1 MTKSIKINFIFNLI
15 NTTTQLLFP
24 LITFPY
30 VSRIMF
36 AEGVGQVNFYQS
48 IIHYISLLTSLGIP
62 VYAVR
67 KIAMIRDDIQL
78 MNKTVIE
85 ILFLHI
91 ILTIIGYIAVIIIG
105 NTIPQV
111 QIGKNLFYI
120 ISLSLIFTV
129 VGCEWFYQA
138 TENFKYITTRGLII
152 KLLSIAFLFVF
163 VKDKQD
169 ILWYGLYTVIGSI
182 GGNLFN
188 LIHLRHYIHKH
199 YIIWKELCPF
209 SHLLPALKVAAL
221 VLLSAIYISLN
232 TVILGFLADNASVGY
247 YTAAQKIYVITYSLT
262 NSLTLIMIPRISN
275 LIKKKEYSEIKRL
288 TQKTYYMSLLLTL
301 PISTGIF
308 FIAPYIIP
316 IFCGETFTPAS
327 QTLQIMSPM
336 IFIVGICSIIG
347 IQTLYPMGYLSYMI
361 KATLIGCIV
370 DLISCF
376 IFIPI
381 IAYNGAALSYFIA
394 EVSVLISLG
403 YMGRKILPIKYLNK
417 SLIPI
422 FISAI
427 VLGIILYIIDLY
439 NWNNFTKSFMMVLIG
454 GFSYFIALFLLKEP
468 ETRNLIYNLKQ
479 KIVSF
484 QNKKS

>member
-1 MTKSIKINFIFNLI
+1 MTKSIRINYIFNLI
-15 NTTTQLLFP
+15 NTTTQFLFP

-30 VSRIMF
+30 VSRIML
-36 AEGVGQVNFYQS
+36 ADGIGQVNFYQS
-48 IIHYISLLTSLGIP
+48 IINYISLLTSLGIP

-91 ILTIIGYIAVIIIG
+91 ILTIIGYIAVITIA

-111 QIGKNLFYI
+111 EIQKNLFYI
-120 ISLSLIFTV
+120 ISSSLIFTV
-129 VGCEWFYQA
+129 IGCEWFYQA

-152 KLLSIAFLFVF
+152 KLLSLSFLFVF

-169 ILWYGLYTVIGSI
+169 ILWYGLYIVIGSI

-188 LIHLRHYIHKH
+188 LIHLRHFIHKR
-199 YIIWKELCPF
+199 YITWKDLHPF

-221 VLLSAIYISLN
+221 VLISTVYISLN
-232 TVILGFLADNASVGY
+232 TVILGFLSDNVSVGY
-247 YTAAQKIYVITYSLT
+247 YTAAQKIYIITLSVT

-288 TQKTYYMSLLLTL
+288 TQKTYYVSLLLTF
-301 PISTGIF
+301 PISIGIF

-316 IFCGETFTPAS
+316 IFCGESFSPAS
-327 QTLQIMSPM
+327 QTLQIMSPI

-347 IQTLYPMGYLSYMI
+347 MQTLYPMGYLSYMI
-361 KATLIGCIV
+361 KATSIGCIIDLIGCF
-370 DLISCF
+370 LL
-376 IFIPI
+376 IPI
-381 IAYNGAALSYFIA
+381 ISYNGAALSYLIA
-394 EVSVLISLG
+394 EISVLISLG
-403 YMGRKILPIKYLNK
+403 YMGRKILPISYLSK

-422 FISAI
+422 FISAT
-427 VLGIILYIIDLY
+427 VLGITLYIINLC
-439 NWNNFTKSFMMVLIG
+439 NWNNFSKCLIMVSTG
-454 GFSYFIALFLLKEP
+454 GISYIVTLLLLKEP
-468 ETRNLIYNLKQ
+468 EIRNIIYNFKQ
-479 KIVSF
+479 KIVS
-484 QNKKS
+484 SHD